1 MSLSHQDVQALLKVL
16 DDSEYDELNLD
27 LGGFTLQLRRSADGK
42 GWQQTT
48 ARTATAAAPV
58 QELAAATTS
67 AHAVEPPPSQPG
79 LLDVRAPM
87 VGTWYRSPKPGAE
100 PFIDIGSVLQ
110 PDTVIGIIEV
120 MKLMSSIPARASGT
134 VVELIAEDASF
145 VEKGQLLLRVKPE
158 QV

>member
-16 DDSEYDELNLD
+16 DDSEYDELSLD
-27 LGGFTLQLRRSADGK
+27 LGGITLQLRRSVDGK

-48 ARTATAAAPV
+48 ARPTTAAAPV
-58 QELAAATTS
+58 QELAAPTTT
-67 AHAVEPPPSQPG
+67 AHAVEPPPSQAG
-79 LLDVRAPM
+79 LVDVRAPM

-100 PFIDIGSVLQ
+100 PFIGIGSALQ

-158 QV
+158 PA

>member
-48 ARTATAAAPV
+48 APTATAAAPV
-58 QELAAATTS
+58 QELAAATTT

-79 LLDVRAPM
+79 LVDVRAPM

-100 PFIDIGSVLQ
+100 PFIGIGSALQ

-158 QV
+158 QA